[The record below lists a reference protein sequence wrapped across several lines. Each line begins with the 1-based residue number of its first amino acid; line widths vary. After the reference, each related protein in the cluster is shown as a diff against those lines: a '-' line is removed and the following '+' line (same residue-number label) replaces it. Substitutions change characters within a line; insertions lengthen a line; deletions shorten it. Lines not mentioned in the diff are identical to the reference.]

1 MYATSTTDLLLLLC
15 FSFLDKRSKSSFF
28 VFFNLREGYWGG
40 GGLNEGYNYF
50 IGGILFGEGVTIIIK
65 QQYYSFEKIASCLSI
80 FDFS

>member
-28 VFFNLREGYWGG
+28 VFFNLREGYWRV
-40 GGLNEGYNYF
+40 GLNEGYNYF
-50 IGGILFGEGVTIIIK
+50 IGGILFREGVTIIIK